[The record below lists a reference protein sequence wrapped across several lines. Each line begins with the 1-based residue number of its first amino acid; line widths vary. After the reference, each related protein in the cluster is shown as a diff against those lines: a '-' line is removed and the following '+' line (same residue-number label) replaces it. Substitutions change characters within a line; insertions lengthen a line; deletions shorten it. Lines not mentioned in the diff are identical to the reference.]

1 MRRDD
6 AFLSEISSS
15 WRQRN
20 LREQEE
26 TLARKRLARDEAR
39 RLARMFADEGRG
51 LRRVYLF
58 GSCLDKRRFTPS
70 SDIDLAIEG
79 GDLVACVRIASCS
92 AFPVDVIDLA
102 DAREGVRARIL
113 AEGEVLYAKGQ

>member
-6 AFLSEISSS
+6 AFLSEISSK

-20 LREQEE
+20 LRERDE
-26 TLARKRLARDEAR
+26 TLARKRLARDEAH
-39 RLARMFADEGRG
+39 RLARTFAEADRG

-58 GSCLDKRRFTPS
+58 GSCLDTRRFTPS

-79 GDLVACVRIASCS
+79 GDLVGCVRIALDS

-113 AEGEVLYAKGQ
+113 AEGEMLYAKEQ